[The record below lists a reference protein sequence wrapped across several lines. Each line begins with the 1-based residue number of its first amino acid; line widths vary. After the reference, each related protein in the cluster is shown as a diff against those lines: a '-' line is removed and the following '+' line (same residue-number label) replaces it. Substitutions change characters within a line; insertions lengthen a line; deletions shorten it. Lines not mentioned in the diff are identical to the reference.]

1 MKKNN
6 NSPILVLK
14 NLSKRFPGVQAL
26 DNVTM
31 QINKGD
37 VHAIVGENGAGKSTL
52 IKIISG
58 VYVKDSG
65 TIYFD
70 GKELL
75 DVSPLESINLGIS
88 TVHQD
93 LRLVEKLTVMENIL
107 LGSPVEKGSPIGK
120 LIDWKTTR
128 EESISLI
135 KSMGIDIEP
144 DTIVSD
150 LSVAKKQIVEIC
162 RALSRKAKLVIM
174 DEPSATLTEKELKL
188 LFEIIK
194 RLKKSGITTIYISH
208 RLEEIFEIADRVT
221 VMRDGKHII
230 TDDVSRMDRKKLISY
245 MVGREI
251 SDIYPKRNITKKDIL
266 LEVKN
271 LSINGVLDD
280 INLSLHQGEILGI
293 AGLVGSGRTE
303 LARAIMGID
312 TITAGEIYIRGEKR
326 SICNIQDAIKNKMA
340 LMPEDRKLQGII
352 PDFSVMMNIS
362 LVGID
367 KVIKNTFIH
376 SKTERESTSDYANKL
391 RIQSPS
397 VDQLI
402 KFLSGGNQQ
411 KCVLAKWLFIDSD
424 IMIFDE
430 PTRGIDVG
438 AKQEIYRLLTELA
451 NQGKGV
457 IMISSELPEILGIS
471 HRILVMHDGK
481 IMGEV
486 NPETTN
492 QEEIMHLATL

>member
-1 MKKNN
+1 
-6 NSPILVLK
+6 
-14 NLSKRFPGVQAL
+14 
-26 DNVTM
+26 
-31 QINKGD
+31 
-37 VHAIVGENGAGKSTL
+37 
-52 IKIISG
+52 
-58 VYVKDSG
+58 
-65 TIYFD
+65 
-70 GKELL
+70 
-75 DVSPLESINLGIS
+75 
-88 TVHQD
+88 
-93 LRLVEKLTVMENIL
+93 
-107 LGSPVEKGSPIGK
+107 
-120 LIDWKTTR
+120 
-128 EESISLI
+128 
-135 KSMGIDIEP
+135 
-144 DTIVSD
+144 
-150 LSVAKKQIVEIC
+150 
-162 RALSRKAKLVIM
+162 
-174 DEPSATLTEKELKL
+174 
-188 LFEIIK
+188 
-194 RLKKSGITTIYISH
+194 
-208 RLEEIFEIADRVT
+208 
-221 VMRDGKHII
+221 
-230 TDDVSRMDRKKLISY
+230 
-245 MVGREI
+245 
-251 SDIYPKRNITKKDIL
+251 
-266 LEVKN
+266 
-271 LSINGVLDD
+271 
-280 INLSLHQGEILGI
+280 
-293 AGLVGSGRTE
+293 
-303 LARAIMGID
+303 
-312 TITAGEIYIRGEKR
+312 
-326 SICNIQDAIKNKMA
+326 MA

-376 SKTERESTSDYANKL
+376 SKTERESTSDYVNKL

-486 NPETTN
+486 NPEKTN